1 MSFTKTIIIENIKKL
16 KHSIDY
22 NMGND
27 LERETMIY
35 NVTNNLPLETFHL
48 DIDFSECA
56 PYLLKGGA
64 EENDL
69 KEQQPEE
76 QKPEEQQQE
85 EQQPEEQQSDPIN
98 NLLGEMKLDNVNNNN
113 NNNNN
118 NQPNPIQNV
127 MKSINK
133 DDFKRSEVF
142 DNLDVGEEE
151 KKSIISDYIDLQFK
165 GENSS
170 DGLFLISV
178 DPFKLINSARKKA
191 KEASLNYNFPGKYAN
206 EEAKQKDIELLK
218 EIRKENR
225 EIEKELKEGETIN
238 IIGEFIDIDKEFD
251 DLNDDIQLLK
261 DEVLNVKLNPEA
273 VITRESNIEEILEE
287 SKKYKREQR
296 NITPKGLI
304 NMTRILYKKKANLLQ
319 WLRIACLCEI
329 IYKHMKEGEED
340 RKTFF
345 KSKRKID
352 MKFILKLDELWKT
365 DFIFRGARENEYFR
379 KGLKFYE

>member
-1 MSFTKTIIIENIKKL
+1 MSISKTIIIEKIKKL
-16 KHSIDY
+16 KDSIDY
-22 NMGND
+22 NMGD
-27 LERETMIY
+27 ELERKTLIY
-35 NVTNNLPLETFHL
+35 NVTHNLPLETFHF
-48 DIDFSECA
+48 DFDFSKCVT
-56 PYLLKGGA
+56 YLQKGGA

-69 KEQQPEE
+69 IEQKQPEVQQPEVQQPEE
-76 QKPEEQQQE
+76 PEV
-85 EQQPEEQQSDPIN
+85 PDPIN
-98 NLLGEMKLDNVNNNN
+98 NLLGEMKPNDDVNNNN
-113 NNNNN
+113 E
-118 NQPNPIQNV
+118 QSNPIQNV

-142 DNLDVGEEE
+142 DNLDIGEVD

-165 GENSS
+165 GEKSS

-218 EIRKENR
+218 EIRKENK

-251 DLNDDIQLLK
+251 NLNGDIQLLK

-329 IYKHMKEGEED
+329 IYKHMNEGEED

-345 KSKRKID
+345 SSKIKID
-352 MKFILKLDELWKT
+352 MNFILKLDELWKT
-365 DFIFRGARENEYFR
+365 DFIFRGARENEHFR